1 MRLIRA
7 LREETPPGLCIYCDE
22 PVPQKQATR
31 RRILCGSP
39 DCLRLYNRDYQNARR
54 NPPET
59 LEARGDT

>member
-7 LREETPPGLCIYCDE
+7 LREETPEGLCIYCDT
-22 PVPQKQATR
+22 PIPPSPRAHKR
-31 RRILCGSP
+31 FKCDSP

-59 LEARGDT
+59 LGGGA